1 MGRASEPIA
10 ALPGDAMDEP
20 SRPEPILLT
29 RESIR
34 AGTVIDMV
42 SAQGLRVLSDEE
54 RAASIVATLAARP
67 ASVDRTGD
75 LWLFGYGS
83 LIWNPAFHFA
93 EQRKSRIHGWHRRFC
108 LWTPLGRGSPDRPGL
123 VLGLERGGACT
134 GMAFRL
140 AADQIASELD
150 IVWRREMLSGAYRPR
165 WVRAVTA
172 GGTVD
177 AIAFTI
183 DPANP
188 RYAGR
193 LPEEE
198 IVDVVA
204 TAVGRLGPCTDYLFK
219 TATALK
225 ELGLEDRTLQRLKS
239 RVEARLGQAID
250 CP

>member
-1 MGRASEPIA
+1 MDEMSRQIEPI
-10 ALPGDAMDEP
+10 
-20 SRPEPILLT
+20 ILT
-29 RESIR
+29 RETIQ
-34 AGTVIDMV
+34 AGTVINMV
-42 SAQGLRVLSDEE
+42 SAQGMRVLTDEE
-54 RAASIVATLAARP
+54 RSASIAQMLATRPKTAR
-67 ASVDRTGD
+67 D

-93 EQRKSRIHGWHRRFC
+93 EQRKGRIHGWHRRFC
-108 LWTPLGRGSPDRPGL
+108 LWTPLGRGSPERPGL

-140 AADQIASELD
+140 ADEQVASELD

-165 WVRAVTA
+165 WVRVVT
-172 GGTVD
+172 GEGTVD

-193 LPEEE
+193 LSEDE

-219 TATALK
+219 TAKALA
-225 ELGLEDRTLQRLKS
+225 ELGLEDRVLNRLK
-239 RVEARLGQAID
+239 RGVEERLGQKID
-250 CP
+250 CA

>member
-1 MGRASEPIA
+1 
-10 ALPGDAMDEP
+10 MDQP
-20 SRPEPILLT
+20 SRPVEPIILT
-29 RESIR
+29 RETIQ
-34 AGTVIDMV
+34 AGTVINMV
-42 SAQGLRVLSDEE
+42 SAQGLHVLTDEE
-54 RAASIVATLAARP
+54 RAASIVETLAARP
-67 ASVDRTGD
+67 PASKESGD

-93 EQRKSRIHGWHRRFC
+93 EQRKGRIHGWHRRFC

-140 AADQIASELD
+140 AADQVASELD

-165 WVRAVTA
+165 WVRVQSAE
-172 GGTVD
+172 GPID

-193 LPEEE
+193 LDEDE

-219 TATALK
+219 TALALK
-225 ELGLEDRTLQRLKS
+225 ELGLEDRVLNRLKA
-239 RVEARLGQAID
+239 RVEARLGR
-250 CP
+250 